1 MNSEFKVKIV
11 LFVVIAI
18 KKENDRVESEIAY

>member
-1 MNSEFKVKIV
+1 MDSEFKVKIA

>member
-1 MNSEFKVKIV
+1 MDSEFKVKIV
-11 LFVVIAI
+11 LFAVIAI